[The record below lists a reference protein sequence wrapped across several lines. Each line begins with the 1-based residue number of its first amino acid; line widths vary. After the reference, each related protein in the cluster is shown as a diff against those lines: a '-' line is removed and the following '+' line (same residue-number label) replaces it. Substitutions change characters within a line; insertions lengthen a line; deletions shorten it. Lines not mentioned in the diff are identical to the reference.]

1 MRLGLSSFKFSYFS
15 RMRSVFLCIVGIFLF
30 SCSPKSN
37 TSLSL
42 DGDWQFAE
50 ETAVA
55 EGQQHWNF
63 AQVPGTVQTDLL
75 RLNKIPDP
83 FIWSN
88 EDSVQWVSDKVW
100 MYKKEF
106 QVPSEQLKHLRH
118 ILHFEGLDTYTQ
130 VFLNDSLILETDNA
144 FRPWEVDVSTLL
156 KGENIVKVKLFPVE
170 PKEVKAA
177 TLLDY
182 ELPEAPR
189 VFTRKPQFQ
198 YGWDWGPTI
207 KTMGIWRDVKLASFS
222 EARMTDVFLQTETI
236 EDDVA
241 QLLAKIEL
249 EILHEDD
256 ITVEVTNETTRVR
269 TSKKLNV
276 NAGKQV
282 VEIPLKIENP
292 KLWWTHNLGDPFLYD
307 YTIVLKKGN
316 TVIDRQTK
324 RVGLRTIQLVTEK
337 DNKGEGFY
345 FELNGK
351 PVYMKGANYIPQH
364 IFLPEV
370 TREDREQLL
379 EDAVTANM
387 NMLRVWGGGVYEE
400 DAFYELCDE
409 KGILLWQDFMFA
421 CAMYPGDQ
429 AFLDNVKQ
437 EAIDNVKRL
446 RQHPSIALWCG
457 NNENSEGWHRWGWQA
472 GKTEAQKVEIWRNYQ
487 KVFNDILPKVVDS
500 LQPSISYWESSP
512 KYGRGDQ
519 RYQYEGDAHDW
530 WVWHDGYPFEHFE
543 DEVPRFMSEFGF
555 QSFPSYEAIQHF
567 TQEDTISIT
576 HPSFATHQKHSRGF
590 QLIREYM
597 ERDYPVPDRDED
609 YVYMSQLVQ
618 ARGIAKGI
626 HAHRRAKPYNMG
638 TLYWQLNDCWPV
650 VSWSS
655 IDGLGNWKALHYAA
669 KRAFEEIL
677 ISTINR
683 EDNID
688 IYIVNDTFTPL
699 KEQLTIEVFD
709 FNGTLLKSF
718 TAVPIVDSNTSK
730 KVYTLSRKDI
740 PMNPH
745 LGFLK
750 VKYGQREVVHYLQK
764 PKDLQLPNQGITH
777 TITKTATGFEI
788 SLTTKALQK
797 DVFIIPSVSGKLSDN
812 FFDLLPDTV
821 KTIQFTTDAT
831 EMGIRFKTLNSV
843 RAD

>member
-1 MRLGLSSFKFSYFS
+1 MRLSILC
-15 RMRSVFLCIVGIFLF
+15 LCILILC
-30 SCSPKSN
+30 SCHQDELEN
-37 TSLSL
+37 TTLSL
-42 DGDWQFAE
+42 GGEWQFAS
-50 ETAVA
+50 
-55 EGQQHWNF
+55 QQVDTDLNWQA

-75 RLNKIPDP
+75 RLGKIPDP
-83 FIWSN
+83 FIASN
-88 EDSVQWVSDKVW
+88 EDSVQWVSEKKWV
-100 MYKKEF
+100 YKKQFAMTEA
-106 QVPSEQLKHLRH
+106 QLERKKHL
-118 ILHFEGLDTYTQ
+118 LHFDGLDTYTK
-130 VFLNDSLILETDNA
+130 VFLNDSLILESNNA
-144 FRPWEVDVSTLL
+144 FRQWEVDVSALLQSENTLMIEL
-156 KGENIVKVKLFPVE
+156 LPVGPIE
-170 PKEVKAA
+170 ARVAA
-177 TLLDY
+177 QLDY

-207 KTMGIWRDVKLASFS
+207 KTMGIWRAVSLQSYS
-222 EARMTDVFLQTETI
+222 NARLTDAFIQTQEI
-236 EDDVA
+236 KEDKA
-241 QLLAKIEL
+241 QLLAKVEL
-249 EILHEDD
+249 EVLNDEAIS
-256 ITVEVTNETTRVR
+256 VEITNETTRVR
-269 TSKKLNV
+269 TTLNTDIQ
-276 NAGKQV
+276 AGKQIL
-282 VEIPLKIENP
+282 EIPLTIDNP
-292 KLWWTHNLGDPFLYD
+292 QLWWTHNLGAPFLYE
-307 YTIVLKKGN
+307 YTIALKKGN
-316 TVIDRQTK
+316 TIIDHQTK
-324 RVGLRTIQLVTEK
+324 KVGLRTIRLVTEK
-337 DNKGEGFY
+337 DDQGEGFY

-351 PVYMKGANYIPQH
+351 PVYMKGANYIPQN

-379 EDAVTANM
+379 DDAVTAHM
-387 NMLRVWGGGVYEE
+387 NMLRVWGGGVYE
-400 DAFYELCDE
+400 DDLFYTLCDE

-429 AFLDNVKQ
+429 AFLDNVQQ

-457 NNENSEGWHRWGWQA
+457 NNENSEGWHRWGWQT
-472 GKTEAQKVEIWRNYQ
+472 GKTEAQKEEIWSNYQ

-555 QSFPSYEAIQHF
+555 QSFPSYEAIQYF

-576 HPSFATHQKHSRGF
+576 HPSFATHQKHPRGF

-618 ARGIAKGI
+618 ARGITKGI

-669 KRAFEEIL
+669 KRAFEEVL

-683 EDNID
+683 EDNIE

-699 KEQLTIEVFD
+699 KEQLTIDVLD
-709 FNGTLLKSF
+709 FKGTLVKSF
-718 TAVPIVDSNTSK
+718 AAVVELDGNAST

-740 PMNPH
+740 PLNPH

-750 VKYGQREVVHYLQK
+750 VRYGEQEVLHYLQK
-764 PKDLQLPNQGITH
+764 PKDLQLPEQDIAH
-777 TITKTATGFEI
+777 TIMKTATGFEI
-788 SLTTKALQK
+788 TLTAKTLQK
-797 DVFIIPSVSGKLSDN
+797 DVFMIPSVPGKLSDN
-812 FFDLLPDTV
+812 FFDLIPLDM
-821 KTIQFTTDAT
+821 KTIHFTTAAT
-831 EMGIRFKTLNSV
+831 EMKVRFKTLNGM
-843 RAD
+843 